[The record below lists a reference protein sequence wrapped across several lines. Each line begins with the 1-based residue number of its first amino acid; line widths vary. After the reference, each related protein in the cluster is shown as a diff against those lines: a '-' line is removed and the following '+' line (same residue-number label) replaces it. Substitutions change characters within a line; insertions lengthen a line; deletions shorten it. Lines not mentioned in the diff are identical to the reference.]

1 MTNTARKALKRL
13 VVGQSQAVAAL
24 SRLIDMHFS
33 WFDMPDPQHR
43 PPNALIVGPTGTGK
57 THAIK
62 VAAAALQIPCLVVDS
77 TRLVSTGSSTSLT
90 LEDILQSLVKRA
102 RPVSGHSRPED
113 VAARGIIFLDEFDKL
128 RYLKPTD
135 DTAAVQRRLLQF
147 IEGDSVDLAPGE
159 YDVPRD
165 LDTQGIL
172 FIAAGA
178 FTNIQ
183 SVVHKRAV
191 GRGWGDLIRPEDV
204 HRYGFLEELAARLPI
219 IIRFDDLDADALR
232 EILVRDEVSPL
243 KFYREYFKRHGIQLD
258 IAPDAQQAVAE
269 AAAQS
274 QLGARG
280 LHQELFPVLNDLANQ
295 LIPADSAADAQD
307 PHTRFELTST
317 IHRQLK
323 NGSYELHP
331 EHKTAID
338 KEVMERDV

>member
-1 MTNTARKALKRL
+1 MTNSAREALERL
-13 VVGQSQAVAAL
+13 VVGQAQAVTAL

-43 PPNALIVGPTGTGK
+43 PPNALIIGPTGTGK

-62 VAAAALQIPCLVVDS
+62 VAAAALRIPCLVVDS

-90 LEDILQSLVKRA
+90 PEDILQSLVKRA
-102 RPVSGHSRPED
+102 RPVAGGNAPED

-128 RYLKPTD
+128 RYIKPTD

-147 IEGDSVDLAPGE
+147 IEGDSLDLAPGE
-159 YDVPRD
+159 YDTPRV

-178 FTNIQ
+178 FTNIE
-183 SVVHKRAV
+183 SVKHKRGV
-191 GRGWGDLIRPEDV
+191 SSGWGDLIRPEDI

-219 IIRFDDLDADALR
+219 IVRFNELDTEDLR
-232 EILVRDEVSPL
+232 EILDRDEVSPL
-243 KFYREYFKRHGIQLD
+243 NFYREYFSRHGFRLD
-258 IAPDAQQAVAE
+258 IAPGAQTEIAK

-274 QLGARG
+274 KLGARG

-295 LIPADSAADAQD
+295 LIPADSRIGDVP
-307 PHTRFELTST
+307 PHTRFEMTST

-323 NGSYELHP
+323 TGSFELQP
-331 EHKTAID
+331 EHLYRIESPATEPD
-338 KEVMERDV
+338 L

>member
-1 MTNTARKALKRL
+1 MTDSAHAALERL
-13 VVGQSQAVAAL
+13 VVGQAQAVTAL

-43 PPNALIVGPTGTGK
+43 PPNALIIGPTGTGK

-62 VAAAALQIPCLVVDS
+62 VAADALRIPCLVVDS
-77 TRLVSTGSSTSLT
+77 TRLVSTGSSTNLT

-102 RPVSGHSRPED
+102 RPMSGGDAPED

-128 RYLKPTD
+128 RYTKATD

-147 IEGDSVDLAPGE
+147 IEGDSLDLAPGE
-159 YDVPRD
+159 YDTPRD

-178 FTNIQ
+178 FSNIQ
-183 SVVHKRAV
+183 SVKHKRGGTV
-191 GRGWGDLIRPEDV
+191 WGDLIRPEDV

-219 IIRFDDLDADALR
+219 IIRFDELDAEDLR
-232 EILVRDEVSPL
+232 EILGRDEVSPL
-243 KFYREYFKRHGIQLD
+243 KFYREYFSRHGFQLD
-258 IAPDAQQAVAE
+258 IAPEAQIEIAK
-269 AAAQS
+269 AAAES
-274 QLGARG
+274 KLGARG

-295 LIPADSAADAQD
+295 LIPADSTTRDAP
-307 PHTRFELTST
+307 PHTRFEVTST

-323 NGSYELHP
+323 SGSFELQP
-331 EHKTAID
+331 EHLNLID
-338 KEVMERDV
+338 RPATEPDL